1 MRIPLTIPPGLDSD
15 DTSFAA
21 SGRWA
26 DGANV
31 RFWRG
36 QAQVIGGWERLM
48 GEPLSGVCRR
58 VLAWTDHG
66 GGLQLAFGTHTDL
79 QVLGGG
85 VLSRITPVGLEAGPV
100 DGAGG
105 RGFGTGTY
113 SSGAYSTP
121 SLSDYFPRT
130 WSLSAWG
137 EALIASP
144 RGGAIYLWD
153 NDPNQ
158 RAKLLAAAPGRV
170 SAMLVSATDQ
180 VFALG
185 CEEEVSR
192 QFNPLCIRHSS
203 IRDAEVWATRA
214 DTTAREYI
222 LPGGGRIV
230 GACNIGSGMLVWTD
244 HALFLGSFVGALNQP
259 WRFDRIG
266 EQCGLIGPNAA
277 TVVGQT
283 AYWLG
288 PDYQFRRCIAG
299 GEPEVLVCP
308 IAQDMVT
315 HFAVSQDDKVVAST
329 NTAFQEVRFDYPDA
343 RDGFENS
350 RYLALS
356 VPDGVWSRGVMAR
369 SAFIDAGPQSN
380 PIGVSPQGDCFWH
393 ERGFSADGAPFS
405 WFLETADNFQPGG
418 ELSLVRGIWPDI
430 GDQIGPVSLTL
441 VGRMTPAGTETCRT
455 SVALPV
461 GAEWVDLRITA
472 RLFRVRFS
480 GDSAP
485 TRGRLGCPVFDIVA
499 TGRR

>member
-15 DTSFAA
+15 DTSYAA

-26 DGANV
+26 DGNNV

-48 GEPLSGVCRR
+48 GERLNGVCRR
-58 VLAWTDHG
+58 ILAWTDQG
-66 GGLQLAFGTHTDL
+66 GGLQLAFGTHAGL
-79 QVLGGG
+79 EVLSGG
-85 VLSRITPVGLEAGPV
+85 VQAEITPQGLQPGPV

-113 SSGAYSTP
+113 SSGTYSTP
-121 SLSDYFPRT
+121 SLADYFPRT
-130 WSLSAWG
+130 WSLAAWG
-137 EALIASP
+137 QNLIASP
-144 RGGAIYLWD
+144 RGGGIFIWR
-153 NDPNQ
+153 NDPGQ
-158 RAKLLAAAPGRV
+158 RAESLAGAPGRV

-192 QFNPLCIRHSS
+192 AFNPLCIRHSS
-203 IRDAEVWATRA
+203 IRDPESWTTRA
-214 DTTAREYI
+214 DTTAREYV

-230 GACNIGSGMLVWTD
+230 GACNLGPGMLVWTD

-259 WRFDRIG
+259 WRFDRLG

-288 PDYQFRRCIAG
+288 PDYRFRRCVAG

-308 IAQDMVT
+308 IAGDMVS
-315 HFAVSQDDKVVAST
+315 HFATSQEDKVVASS
-329 NTAFQEVRFDYPDA
+329 NTAFQEVRFDYPDS

-350 RYLALS
+350 RYLSLS
-356 VPDGVWSRGVMAR
+356 LSDGVWSRGQMAR
-369 SAFIDAGPQSN
+369 SAFLDAGPQAN
-380 PIGVSPQGDCFWH
+380 PIGVSPAGECFWH
-393 ERGFSADGAPFS
+393 ERGHSADGAPFG
-405 WFLETADNFQPGG
+405 WHIETADNFQSGG
-418 ELSLVRGIWPDI
+418 ELSFVRGVWPDI
-430 GDQIGPVSLTL
+430 GDQLGPISLTL
-441 VGRMTPAGTETCRT
+441 SGRMAPAGPEVCRRT
-455 SVALPV
+455 VSLAA
-461 GAEWVDLRITA
+461 GAEWVDLRASA
-472 RLFRVRFS
+472 RIFRVKFS
-480 GDSAP
+480 GDGAP
-485 TRGRLGCPVFDIVA
+485 TRGRLGSPVFDIVA